1 MAASSSSSDTRKYDV
16 FLSFRGED
24 TRKNFVCHLYRALE
38 QKAIYTFIDSEE
50 LDKGNKILEL
60 LDAIED
66 SRLSIVVLSE
76 NYASS
81 SWCLKELVKILECQ
95 YTNNQIVVP
104 IFYHVD
110 PSNIRKL
117 KRKFG
122 EAFAKHG
129 ENSTAQSWRSALTRV
144 ADLSGWDS
152 TKYEDDGKL
161 IEEIVEDTF
170 KKLIY
175 ISSSKAIG
183 LVGMDSHIKEM
194 SLRLFRGVNDVRV
207 VGIWG
212 MGGIGKT
219 TIARAVYDQ
228 IAWQFE
234 HSCFLDNVKEAF
246 INKREAQMQEELLSR
261 LLKEKVQSV
270 GLNRGRNMIMER
282 LGKKEVLVVLDDVE
296 NSAQIEALL
305 GNLYSFGVGSRI
317 IITSRDKQSLSGVD
331 ELYEPNHLSRYEA
344 HELFMKYAFG
354 KNQPHRGLQSSLMA
368 CHKLCSRGKNYYF
381 VTEVLD
387 SCGFFPESGLSVL
400 VDRALITISDYDQLD
415 MHDLLQEMGR
425 EMVRQDPGGRSRLWS
440 YEDVDRLLTPNTATE
455 AVECIII
462 DLSNSKI
469 DICIDTGAFVRMR
482 KLRLLMIYYSFYSI
496 CDDCYDFLGCEAICP
511 SDGCKQHGMGDFE
524 FLSQELRFLIWHG
537 CPLKS
542 LPSNFNPKFLVR
554 LDMRGSHIQ
563 QLWEGIMP
571 LKKLKVILL
580 NYCKYLVKT
589 PDLTEVTNL
598 ETLVLDGCSS
608 LIEVHPSISSLQNL
622 LILSLKGDC
631 RELNTLPSSIHM
643 KSLRTLDLSGCSNLE
658 KFPEISEVMKEL
670 SELCLNESGI
680 KELPSSINNLTGL
693 RTLNLRDCRELNN
706 LSSSIY
712 MKSLEILDLC
722 GCSKLR
728 TFQRFHK
735 KW

>member
-368 CHKLCSRGKNYYF
+368 CHKLCSR
-381 VTEVLD
+381 
-387 SCGFFPESGLSVL
+387 
-400 VDRALITISDYDQLD
+400 
-415 MHDLLQEMGR
+415 

-455 AVECIII
+455 AVVDSMCQVICPM
-462 DLSNSKI
+462 LTYNRANNS
-469 DICIDTGAFVRMR
+469 
-482 KLRLLMIYYSFYSI
+482 IYFLGQSQQGSVLWQYGFIFSGSVQLI
-496 CDDCYDFLGCEAICP
+496 CD
-511 SDGCKQHGMGDFE
+511 KQ
-524 FLSQELRFLIWHG
+524 
-537 CPLKS
+537 
-542 LPSNFNPKFLVR
+542 
-554 LDMRGSHIQ
+554 
-563 QLWEGIMP
+563 
-571 LKKLKVILL
+571 
-580 NYCKYLVKT
+580 
-589 PDLTEVTNL
+589 
-598 ETLVLDGCSS
+598 
-608 LIEVHPSISSLQNL
+608 
-622 LILSLKGDC
+622 
-631 RELNTLPSSIHM
+631 
-643 KSLRTLDLSGCSNLE
+643 
-658 KFPEISEVMKEL
+658 MKEL
-670 SELCLNESGI
+670 VGDEDFEEANLPEKFVEEMAEKGLLVKWKPLAGSVVTQGSRVFFTHGGWNSTI
-680 KELPSSINNLTGL
+680 KA
-693 RTLNLRDCRELNN
+693 
-706 LSSSIY
+706 LSLGVA
-712 MKSLEILDLC
+712 MVAM
-722 GCSKLR
+722 
-728 TFQRFHK
+728 
-735 KW
+735 